1 MIGLNTSDDF
11 ETIKTLLEEGGYG
24 FSKEIFSS
32 RHLTTAMSFV
42 EDAEVPKGKA
52 LNKMLMKLGY
62 MKLEKSVKWKGSM
75 CQIWFKKIAI
85 KDLQKMEAEEVNVV
99 VRQKLDETDEK
110 DLLQ

>member
-1 MIGLNTSDDF
+1 
-11 ETIKTLLEEGGYG
+11 
-24 FSKEIFSS
+24 
-32 RHLTTAMSFV
+32 MSFV

-99 VRQKLDETDEK
+99 VRKKLDETEEK
-110 DLLQ
+110 DLLE